1 MKTKIREYA
10 FMTIGVA
17 ISVCGLN
24 LFLVPNNIAAGGVSG
39 IATILHYLFN
49 VNLGLTIGI
58 LNVPLFIFGFKKMG
72 KSFAIRTAYCLVLYS
87 VLAAVIPA
95 DTPPTKDI
103 ILGSLYGGV
112 LMGAGLGIVIKSGGS
127 TGGSDMAGVILN
139 AHFKTLSISTFVL
152 LIDFL
157 VIGTAAFV
165 FKNEGQGY
173 ALALYAIASLYISTK
188 LIDFISVGLN
198 VAKAFYIISDKN
210 DEIAKLILEKM
221 DRGVTA
227 LSAKGVYTGKDKSM
241 LMCVIQ
247 WRTEGARLKS
257 LVKSV
262 DPHAFVIVGDIKE
275 VLGEGF

>member
-1 MKTKIREYA
+1 MKSKIRDYVL
-10 FMTIGVA
+10 MTLGVA

-39 IATILHYLFN
+39 IAMILHYLFQ
-49 VNLGLTIGI
+49 VNLGLTIAV
-58 LNVPLFIFGFKKMG
+58 LNIPLFIFGFKKMG
-72 KSFAIRTAYCLVLYS
+72 KSFAIRTAYCLALYS

-103 ILGSLYGGV
+103 ILGCLYGGV
-112 LMGAGLGIVIKSGGS
+112 LMGTGLGIVIKVGGS

-139 AHFKTLSISTFVL
+139 ARFKSFSISTFVL
-152 LIDFL
+152 MIDFL

-165 FKNEGQGY
+165 FKNEGEGY

-188 LIDFISVGLN
+188 LMDFISVGLHA
-198 VAKAFYIISDKN
+198 AKAFYIISDKN
-210 DEIAKLILEKM
+210 DEIARMILEKM

-227 LSAKGVYTGKDKSM
+227 LSAKGVYTGREKTV

-262 DPHAFVIVGDIKE
+262 DPHAFVIVGDVKE
-275 VLGEGF
+275 VMGEGF